1 MSTEP
6 ERLFNGRGL
15 NFKWPFLTCFTEA
28 ISQLEQCESL
38 LPCAVCGL
46 TSGLE
51 CEKLMDFFDKQAVT
65 KALKSSI
72 ASMQYGNED
81 FLADLVAEA
90 CSKWNG
96 GVVVVVAVGWFGHV
110 TG

>member
-1 MSTEP
+1 MD
-6 ERLFNGRGL
+6 L
-15 NFKWPFLTCFTEA
+15 LTW
-28 ISQLEQCESL
+28 LY
-38 LPCAVCGL
+38 AV

-51 CEKLMDFFDKQAVT
+51 CERLTDFFDKQSVT

-90 CSKWNG
+90 CSKWCG
-96 GVVVVVAVGWFGHV
+96 GVVVGGFEHV
-110 TG
+110 TSPEWHKRM